1 MALCSL
7 QDIQILKISTELFE
21 IVASLDVNNPEDQQL
36 LKEIEEKLKQKNN
49 AENTQS
55 GGKCDSIQN
64 TLKATAV
71 LAALAVSVGTTCYYN
86 FRSVLSY
93 IGQDNIAKLTELYNE
108 YKEYYKFYDE
118 SNKYSDPLSYYLAYV
133 ELPIKGYSSMSSAIC
148 KILFND
154 RILEEIIEGLKEKR
168 RVKKRSGKRSG
179 KGRSGKKGKKN
190 FRI

>member
-7 QDIQILKISTELFE
+7 RDMDILKKSTELFE

-36 LKEIEEKLKQKNN
+36 LKEIEENLKQKNN
-49 AENTQS
+49 TVNSQH

-71 LAALAVSVGTTCYYN
+71 IAAIAVSATTCYIN
-86 FRSVLSY
+86 RTSILSY
-93 IGQDNIAKLTELYNE
+93 ISPENIARITELYTE
-108 YKEYYKFYDE
+108 GKKYYTHYDE
-118 SNKYSDPLSYYLAYV
+118 STKYSDPISYYLSYV
-133 ELPIKGYSSMSSAIC
+133 EMPVSGFTTLSGAIC

-154 RILEEIIEGLKEKR
+154 RRVEELTEALQER
-168 RVKKRSGKRSG
+168 RRAKKRSG